1 LFASITPILELAGP
15 GPLIVYPFKSIVMP
29 LPPTIIPS
37 VLQSRFA
44 DSFTLF
50 VITSPH
56 DKLVL
61 TGSVASSELGWAVP
75 LVLAV
80 ASAALIGSLVS
91 LLLEVGLFKKLSM
104 LLWADAKV
112 GWVNKAPT
120 DANAIIAAMRYI
132 LLYIQTNKSMYN
144 IYGKLLFVPNS
155 TLLSIEHKLL
165 ITRLFRTFLV

>member
-1 LFASITPILELAGP
+1 
-15 GPLIVYPFKSIVMP
+15 MP

-61 TGSVASSELGWAVP
+61 TGSVASNEVGWV
-75 LVLAV
+75 VV
-80 ASAALIGSLVS
+80 ASLDLEVVSADLIGWSLSADLIGSLES

-132 LLYIQTNKSMYN
+132 LLYIQTNKSLYN

-155 TLLSIEHKLL
+155 TLLSIKHNLL
-165 ITRLFRTFLV
+165 MTRLFRTFLL

>member
-1 LFASITPILELAGP
+1 
-15 GPLIVYPFKSIVMP
+15 MP

-61 TGSVASSELGWAVP
+61 TGSVASNELGWAAP
-75 LVLAV
+75 LELAV
-80 ASAALIGSLVS
+80 VSADLIGWLLSADLIGSLVS